1 MRTRRQLS
9 SSDPMSLI
17 GGHRPVLLHEV
28 IESLQIRPDDIVLDG
43 TLGGAGHAKEI
54 VHKLG
59 TKGAFI
65 GIDADAAAIARAKEA
80 LQDSVAKVHLVEGN
94 FRNAGAYL
102 EELGVSHI
110 TKALF
115 DLGWSGFQL
124 TAGRGF
130 SFLQDEP
137 LLMTY
142 DENPPEHT
150 LTAKLAVNTW
160 KEESLADVI
169 YGWGEERYSRQIARG
184 IVKARTTKRIE
195 TSKELAEIIRESV
208 PAFYRKGK
216 LHPATKTFQ
225 ALRIAV
231 NDELG
236 AIKHGLSSA
245 FHKLVPGGRMAV
257 ITFHSIEDREVKR
270 MFLEWAQNGVA
281 ERITKSPLKPS
292 AEELRGNPRA
302 RSAKLRVLQKI

>member
-1 MRTRRQLS
+1 
-9 SSDPMSLI
+9 MSLI

-59 TKGAFI
+59 TKGVFI
-65 GIDADAAAIARAKEA
+65 GIDADAAAITRAKEA
-80 LQDSVAKVHLVEGN
+80 LQDSVAQVNLVEGN
-94 FRNAGAYL
+94 FRDAGRHL
-102 EELGVSHI
+102 DNLGIPHL

-115 DLGWSGFQL
+115 DLGWSGYQL

-142 DENPPEHT
+142 EEDPSEHA
-150 LTAKLAVNTW
+150 LTAKLIVNTW

-169 YGWGEERYSRQIARG
+169 YGWGEERYARQIARG
-184 IVKARTTKRIE
+184 IVTARTTKEIT
-195 TSKELAEIIRESV
+195 TSKELASIIRESV
-208 PAFYRKGK
+208 PAFYRRGK

-231 NDELG
+231 NDEMG
-236 AIKHGLSSA
+236 AIKYGLSSA
-245 FHKLVPGGRMAV
+245 FQKLAPGGRMAV
-257 ITFHSIEDREVKR
+257 ITFHSVEDREVKR
-270 MFLEWAQNGVA
+270 MFLGWSENGNA
-281 ERITKSPLKPS
+281 LRITKSPLKPS
-292 AEELRGNPRA
+292 AEELKANPRA

>member
-1 MRTRRQLS
+1 
-9 SSDPMSLI
+9 MSLI
-17 GGHRPVLLHEV
+17 GGHRPVLLQEV

-59 TKGAFI
+59 TKGVFI
-65 GIDADAAAIARAKEA
+65 GIDADAAAITRAKEA
-80 LQDSVAKVHLVEGN
+80 LRDSVAQVNLVEGN
-94 FRNAGAYL
+94 FRDAGRHL
-102 EELGVSHI
+102 DNLGIPHL

-115 DLGWSGFQL
+115 DLGWSGYQL

-142 DENPPEHT
+142 EEDPSEHA
-150 LTAKLAVNTW
+150 LTAKLIVNTW

-169 YGWGEERYSRQIARG
+169 YGWGEERYARQIARG
-184 IVKARTTKRIE
+184 IVTARTTKEIT
-195 TSKELAEIIRESV
+195 TSKELASIIRESV
-208 PAFYRKGK
+208 PAFYRRGK

-231 NDELG
+231 NDEMG
-236 AIKHGLSSA
+236 AIKYGLSSA
-245 FHKLVPGGRMAV
+245 FQKLAPGGRMAV
-257 ITFHSIEDREVKR
+257 ITFHSVEDREVKR
-270 MFLEWAQNGVA
+270 MFLGWSENGNA
-281 ERITKSPLKPS
+281 LRITKSPLKPS
-292 AEELRGNPRA
+292 AEELKANPRA